1 MALSGKEFVEKVAE
15 TIEPLLQASEQQ
27 TAAYFRNQPDLDDAI
42 FHFKR
47 RMFNERMNVVEIAK
61 TLANLPASTD
71 PVQIKL
77 LSRQVL
83 DEAKHYDMV
92 KNVIEYLSGEEFTD
106 EDLDREFAWQ
116 MDEKNIKAK
125 GASLFNEIG
134 ADEDELMA
142 AVYQFVAEGRAG
154 RVWNA
159 MANSIDDPVVKRTYS
174 KIAKDETFH
183 SRIGARTI
191 EQMCDGNQEAQ
202 DRVMD
207 TLPKMF
213 ERMYWI
219 NCMGHE
225 ALPETAA
232 MLEAAYGIDL
242 SEEKHLEKG
251 KPWFQ
256 AKGELKNWTPEPR
269 GVFNDTESNE
279 IVNNFAAV

>member
-1 MALSGKEFVEKVAE
+1 MAMTGKEFVAHVKE
-15 TIEPLLQASEQQ
+15 TIEPLLRASELQ

-61 TLANLPASTD
+61 TVAAMPASAD

-77 LSRQVL
+77 LSKQIL

-92 KNVIEYLSGEEFTD
+92 KNVIEYLSGEKLSD
-106 EDLDREFAWQ
+106 EEIEKEFAWQ
-116 MDEKNIKAK
+116 MSPENVKAK
-125 GASLFNEIG
+125 GASLFEEIG
-134 ADEDELMA
+134 ADKDETLA

-154 RVWNA
+154 RVWFS

-183 SRIGARTI
+183 SQIGARTLEKVCHENEA
-191 EQMCDGNQEAQ
+191 EQAKVLEA
-202 DRVMD
+202 
-207 TLPKMF
+207 LPKMF

-225 ALPETAA
+225 ALPETAK
-232 MLEAAYGIDL
+232 MMEEAYGIDL
-242 SEEKHLEKG
+242 SEEKHLAKG
-251 KPWFQ
+251 KPWFV
-256 AKGELKNWTPEPR
+256 AKGELKNWVPVPK
-269 GVFNDTESNE
+269 GSFDDAASNE
-279 IVNNFAAV
+279 VVDNFAQ

>member
-1 MALSGKEFVEKVAE
+1 MALTGKEFVEKVAE
-15 TIEPLLQASEQQ
+15 TIEPLLHASELQ

-47 RMFNERMNVVEIAK
+47 RMFNERMNVVEISR
-61 TLANLPASTD
+61 TLAELPASTD

-106 EDLDREFAWQ
+106 EELDKEFAWQ

-125 GASLFNEIG
+125 GASLFAEIG
-134 ADEDELMA
+134 ADKDELLA

-154 RVWNA
+154 RVWFA
-159 MANSIDDPVVKRTYS
+159 MANSIDDPVVKKTYS
-174 KIAKDETFH
+174 KIARDETFH

-191 EQMCDGNQEAQ
+191 EKMCDGDEANQQ
-202 DRVMD
+202 KVMD
-207 TLPKMF
+207 ALPKMF

-225 ALPETAA
+225 ALPETAK
-232 MLEAAYGIDL
+232 MLEDAYGLDL

-251 KPWFQ
+251 KPWFV
-256 AKGELKNWTPEPR
+256 ARGEIKNWVPEPR
-269 GVFNDTESNE
+269 GKFKETSNE
-279 IVNNFAAV
+279 IVDNFAAV

>member
-1 MALSGKEFVEKVAE
+1 MALTGKEFVEKVAE
-15 TIEPLLQASEQQ
+15 TIEPLLHASELQ

-47 RMFNERMNVVEIAK
+47 RMFNERMNVVEISR
-61 TLANLPASTD
+61 TLAELPASTD

-106 EDLDREFAWQ
+106 EELDKEFAWQ

-125 GASLFNEIG
+125 GASLFAEIG
-134 ADEDELMA
+134 ADKDELLA

-154 RVWNA
+154 RVWFA
-159 MANSIDDPVVKRTYS
+159 MANSIDDPVVKKTYS
-174 KIAKDETFH
+174 KIARDETFH

-191 EQMCDGNQEAQ
+191 EKMCDGDEANQQ
-202 DRVMD
+202 KVMD
-207 TLPKMF
+207 ALPKMF

-225 ALPETAA
+225 ALPETAK
-232 MLEAAYGIDL
+232 MLEDAYGLDL

-251 KPWFQ
+251 KPWFV
-256 AKGELKNWTPEPR
+256 ARGEIKNWKPEPR
-269 GVFNDTESNE
+269 GKFKETSNE
-279 IVNNFAAV
+279 IVDNFAAV

>member
-1 MALSGKEFVEKVAE
+1 MAMTGKEFVAHVKE
-15 TIEPLLQASEQQ
+15 TIEPLLRASELQ

-61 TLANLPASTD
+61 TVAAMPASAD

-77 LSRQVL
+77 LSKQIL

-92 KNVIEYLSGEEFTD
+92 KNVIEYLSGEKLSD
-106 EDLDREFAWQ
+106 EEIEKEFAWQ
-116 MDEKNIKAK
+116 MSPENVKAK
-125 GASLFNEIG
+125 GASLFEEIG
-134 ADEDELMA
+134 ADKDETLA

-154 RVWNA
+154 RVWFS

-183 SRIGARTI
+183 SHIGARTLEKVCHENEA
-191 EQMCDGNQEAQ
+191 EQAKVLEA
-202 DRVMD
+202 
-207 TLPKMF
+207 LPKMF

-225 ALPETAA
+225 ALPETAK
-232 MLEAAYGIDL
+232 MMEEAYGIDL
-242 SEEKHLEKG
+242 SEEKHLAKG
-251 KPWFQ
+251 KPWFV
-256 AKGELKNWTPEPR
+256 AKGELKNWVPVPK
-269 GVFNDTESNE
+269 GSFDDAESNE
-279 IVNNFAAV
+279 VVDNFAQ

>member
-1 MALSGKEFVEKVAE
+1 MTGKEFVAHVKE
-15 TIEPLLQASEQQ
+15 TIEPLLRASELQ

-61 TLANLPASTD
+61 TVAAMPASAD

-77 LSRQVL
+77 LSKQIL

-92 KNVIEYLSGEEFTD
+92 KNVIEYLSGEKLSD
-106 EDLDREFAWQ
+106 EEIEKEFAWQ
-116 MDEKNIKAK
+116 MSPENVKAK
-125 GASLFNEIG
+125 GASLFEEIG
-134 ADEDELMA
+134 ADKDETLA

-154 RVWNA
+154 RVWFS

-183 SRIGARTI
+183 SQIGARTLEKVCHENEA
-191 EQMCDGNQEAQ
+191 EQAKVLEA
-202 DRVMD
+202 
-207 TLPKMF
+207 LPKMF

-225 ALPETAA
+225 ALPETAK
-232 MLEAAYGIDL
+232 MMEEAYGIDL
-242 SEEKHLEKG
+242 SEEKHLAKG
-251 KPWFQ
+251 KPWFV
-256 AKGELKNWTPEPR
+256 AKGELKNWVPVPK
-269 GVFNDTESNE
+269 GSFDDAESNE
-279 IVNNFAAV
+279 VVDNFAQ

>member
-1 MALSGKEFVEKVAE
+1 MAMTGKEFVKHIEEV
-15 TIEPLLQASEQQ
+15 IEPLLRASELQ

-61 TLANLPASTD
+61 TLAAMPASAD

-77 LSRQVL
+77 LSKQVL

-92 KNVIEYLSGEEFTD
+92 KNVIEYLSGEKLSD
-106 EDLDREFAWQ
+106 EEIEKEFAWQ
-116 MDEKNIKAK
+116 MSPENIKAK
-125 GASLFNEIG
+125 GASLFEEIG
-134 ADEDELMA
+134 AEGDETLT
-142 AVYQFVAEGRAG
+142 AVYQMVAEGRAG
-154 RVWNA
+154 RVWFS

-183 SRIGARTI
+183 SKIGARTI
-191 EQMCDGNQEAQ
+191 EKVCHENEAEQ
-202 DRVMD
+202 AKVLEA
-207 TLPKMF
+207 LPKMF

-225 ALPETAA
+225 ALPETAKL
-232 MLEAAYGIDL
+232 MEDAYGIDL
-242 SEEKHLEKG
+242 SEEKHLAKG

-256 AKGELKNWTPEPR
+256 PKGELKNWVPTPR
-269 GVFNDTESNE
+269 GAFDDTESNE
-279 IVNNFAAV
+279 VVDNFAQ

>member
-1 MALSGKEFVEKVAE
+1 MALTGKEFVEKVAE
-15 TIEPLLQASEQQ
+15 TIEPLLHASELQ

-47 RMFNERMNVVEIAK
+47 RMFNERMNVVEISR
-61 TLANLPASTD
+61 TLAELPASTD

-106 EDLDREFAWQ
+106 EELDKEFAWQ

-125 GASLFNEIG
+125 GASLFAEIG
-134 ADEDELMA
+134 ADKDELLA

-154 RVWNA
+154 RVWFA
-159 MANSIDDPVVKRTYS
+159 MANSIDDPVVKKTYS
-174 KIAKDETFH
+174 KIARDETFH

-191 EQMCDGNQEAQ
+191 EKMCDGDEANQQ
-202 DRVMD
+202 KVMD
-207 TLPKMF
+207 ALPKMF

-225 ALPETAA
+225 ALPETAK
-232 MLEAAYGIDL
+232 MLEEAYGLDL

-251 KPWFQ
+251 KPWFK
-256 AKGELKNWTPEPR
+256 AKGELVNWVPEPR
-269 GVFNDTESNE
+269 GKFKETSNE
-279 IVNNFAAV
+279 IVDNFAAV

>member
-1 MALSGKEFVEKVAE
+1 MAMTGKEFVAHVKE
-15 TIEPLLQASEQQ
+15 TIEPLLRASELQ

-61 TLANLPASTD
+61 TVAAMPASAD

-77 LSRQVL
+77 LSKQIL

-92 KNVIEYLSGEEFTD
+92 KNVIEYLSGEKLSD
-106 EDLDREFAWQ
+106 EEIEKEFAWQ
-116 MDEKNIKAK
+116 MSPENVKAK
-125 GASLFNEIG
+125 GASLFEEIG
-134 ADEDELMA
+134 ADKDETLA

-154 RVWNA
+154 RVWFS

-183 SRIGARTI
+183 SQIGARTLEKVCHENEA
-191 EQMCDGNQEAQ
+191 EQAKVLEA
-202 DRVMD
+202 
-207 TLPKMF
+207 LPKMF

-225 ALPETAA
+225 ALPETAK
-232 MLEAAYGIDL
+232 MMEEAYGIDL
-242 SEEKHLEKG
+242 SEEKHLAKG
-251 KPWFQ
+251 KPWFV
-256 AKGELKNWTPEPR
+256 AKGELKNWVPVPK
-269 GVFNDTESNE
+269 GSFDDAESNE
-279 IVNNFAAV
+279 VVDNFAQ

>member
-1 MALSGKEFVEKVAE
+1 MAMTGKEFVAHVKE
-15 TIEPLLQASEQQ
+15 TIEPLLRASELQ

-61 TLANLPASTD
+61 TVAAMPASAD

-77 LSRQVL
+77 LSKQIL

-92 KNVIEYLSGEEFTD
+92 KNVIEYLSGEKLSD
-106 EDLDREFAWQ
+106 EEIEKEFAWQ
-116 MDEKNIKAK
+116 MSPENVKAK
-125 GASLFNEIG
+125 GASLFEEIG
-134 ADEDELMA
+134 ADKDETLA

-154 RVWNA
+154 RVWFS

-183 SRIGARTI
+183 SHIGARTLEKVCHENEA
-191 EQMCDGNQEAQ
+191 EQAKVLEA
-202 DRVMD
+202 
-207 TLPKMF
+207 LPKMF

-225 ALPETAA
+225 ALPETAK
-232 MLEAAYGIDL
+232 MMEEAYGIDL
-242 SEEKHLEKG
+242 SEEKHLAKG
-251 KPWFQ
+251 KPWFV
-256 AKGELKNWTPEPR
+256 AKGELKNWVPAPR
-269 GVFNDTESNE
+269 GQFNDAESNE
-279 IVNNFAAV
+279 VVDNFSQ

>member
-1 MALSGKEFVEKVAE
+1 M
-15 TIEPLLQASEQQ
+15 PLLQ

-47 RMFNERMNVVEIAK
+47 RMFNERMNVVEISR
-61 TLANLPASTD
+61 TLAELPASTD

-106 EDLDREFAWQ
+106 EELDKEFAWQ

-125 GASLFNEIG
+125 GASLFAEIG
-134 ADEDELMA
+134 ADKDELLA

-154 RVWNA
+154 RVWFA
-159 MANSIDDPVVKRTYS
+159 MANSIDDPVVKKTYS
-174 KIAKDETFH
+174 KIARDETFH

-191 EQMCDGNQEAQ
+191 EKMCDGDEANQQ
-202 DRVMD
+202 KVMD
-207 TLPKMF
+207 ALPKMF

-225 ALPETAA
+225 ALPETAK
-232 MLEAAYGIDL
+232 MLEDAYGLDL

-251 KPWFQ
+251 KPWFV
-256 AKGELKNWTPEPR
+256 ARGEIKNWVPEPR
-269 GVFNDTESNE
+269 GKFKETSNE
-279 IVNNFAAV
+279 IVDNFAAV

>member
-1 MALSGKEFVEKVAE
+1 MALTGKEFVEKVAE
-15 TIEPLLQASEQQ
+15 TIEPLLHASELQ

-47 RMFNERMNVVEIAK
+47 RMFNERMNVVEISK
-61 TLANLPASTD
+61 TLAELPASTD

-106 EDLDREFAWQ
+106 EELDKEFAWQ

-125 GASLFNEIG
+125 GASLFAEIG
-134 ADEDELMA
+134 ADKDELLA

-154 RVWNA
+154 RVWFA
-159 MANSIDDPVVKRTYS
+159 MANSIDDPVVKKTYS
-174 KIAKDETFH
+174 KIARDETFH

-191 EQMCDGNQEAQ
+191 EKMCDGDEANQQ
-202 DRVMD
+202 KVMD
-207 TLPKMF
+207 ALPKMF

-225 ALPETAA
+225 ALPETAK
-232 MLEAAYGIDL
+232 MLEDAYGLDL

-251 KPWFQ
+251 KPWFV
-256 AKGELKNWTPEPR
+256 ARGEIKNWVPEPR
-269 GVFNDTESNE
+269 GKFKETSNE
-279 IVNNFAAV
+279 IVDNFAAV